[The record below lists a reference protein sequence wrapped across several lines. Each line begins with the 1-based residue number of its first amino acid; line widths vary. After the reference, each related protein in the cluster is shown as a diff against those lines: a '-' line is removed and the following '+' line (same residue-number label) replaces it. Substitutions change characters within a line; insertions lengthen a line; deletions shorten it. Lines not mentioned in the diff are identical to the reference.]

1 MAFLGSVSSLNCFM
15 RREALAAELLLFIMD
30 GAESELVGD
39 EGGGGVGR
47 FGVGCLWQRDRKK
60 KIK

>member
-1 MAFLGSVSSLNCFM
+1 MGSVSSLNCFM

-39 EGGGGVGR
+39 EGGVVVWAGLVLGVCGN
-47 FGVGCLWQRDRKK
+47 GIGKK
-60 KIK
+60 K

>member
-1 MAFLGSVSSLNCFM
+1 M

-39 EGGGGVGR
+39 EGGVVVWAGLVLGVCGN
-47 FGVGCLWQRDRKK
+47 GIGKK
-60 KIK
+60 K

>member
-1 MAFLGSVSSLNCFM
+1 M

-39 EGGGGVGR
+39 EGGGVVVWAGLVLGVCGN
-47 FGVGCLWQRDRKK
+47 GIGKK

>member
-1 MAFLGSVSSLNCFM
+1 MGSVSSLNCFM

-39 EGGGGVGR
+39 EGGGVVVWAGLVLGVCGN
-47 FGVGCLWQRDRKK
+47 GIGKK
-60 KIK
+60 K

>member
-1 MAFLGSVSSLNCFM
+1 M

-39 EGGGGVGR
+39 EGGGWWCGQVWCWVFVATG
-47 FGVGCLWQRDRKK
+47 
-60 KIK
+60 

>member
-1 MAFLGSVSSLNCFM
+1 M

-39 EGGGGVGR
+39 EGGGGGVGR